1 MSSTSA
7 RSRVNRQFLA
17 GVLVGC
23 ALTTVAIVIAAAWMG
38 RGDLAQRC
46 LEAAPSDLEV
56 SQASLAYDADYLKAA
71 LTCTWSGEG
80 GRGPSR
86 TITIPLYR

>member
-1 MSSTSA
+1 MS
-7 RSRVNRQFLA
+7 RQFLA
-17 GVLVGC
+17 GILVGC
-23 ALTTVAIVIAAAWMG
+23 VSTTMAVAIAATWMS

-56 SQASLAYDADYLKAA
+56 SQASLAYDADHLKAA